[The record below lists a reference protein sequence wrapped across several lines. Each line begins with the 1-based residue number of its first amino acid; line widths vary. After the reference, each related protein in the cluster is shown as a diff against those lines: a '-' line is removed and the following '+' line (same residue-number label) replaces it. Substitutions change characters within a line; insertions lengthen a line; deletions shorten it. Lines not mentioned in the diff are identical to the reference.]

1 MARSTGAARRNWS
14 RETGQGPTRW
24 GRYSCVLDVLLAV
37 TGVMALAGLVIVD
50 RRRRGAL
57 DLANQ
62 LEDENTRIL
71 AAHQNL
77 AHVATHDAMTGL
89 LNRGGFMDRLESTL
103 ANATADSPIAVL
115 FMDIDR
121 FKSINDSL
129 GHGAGDQL
137 LTVMGRRIS
146 AVLPDGCTAGRL
158 GGDEFVVVMNDAS
171 SVERV
176 VAVAE
181 RLARSVGEP
190 LELAGRLVR
199 VSASVGIAIGPQDD
213 DTPSSIVGFANA
225 ALHRAKDAG
234 RDRIEVFTA
243 EVRADMQRRTHE
255 ERALR
260 RSIDSGDV
268 VPFFQ
273 PEYDA
278 STGKLVGAEILA
290 RWLKRDGSIA
300 NAAEM
305 LTMAEDA
312 STLERLTSV
321 IMQQARPVIR
331 RLTALGLPSGFRFRV
346 NLPHR
351 CTPRA
356 WRDGQVQSYF
366 TGIDPT
372 ILTLDIYEA
381 AVLGDVAGAA
391 GVLTEMRRMGAR
403 VCLEDA
409 GRGGASLSMIRTLPL
424 DEIRVDRLHVDALT
438 SHPNDR
444 AVVRAMVHLARD
456 LGLAVSADGVETGSQ
471 ADALLALGC
480 TTHQG
485 HLYAR
490 PMTASALEDLLLRH
504 AADFVS
510 DRSLT

>member
-1 MARSTGAARRNWS
+1 MLVIVI
-14 RETGQGPTRW
+14 E
-24 GRYSCVLDVLLAV
+24 VLALLV
-37 TGVMALAGLVIVD
+37 VVMAIAVVD
-50 RRRRGAL
+50 RRRHENAL
-57 DLANQ
+57 LV
-62 LEDENTRIL
+62 LTTEHERVL
-71 AAHQNL
+71 AAHHDL
-77 AHVATHDAMTGL
+77 AHIATHDAMTGL
-89 LNRGGFMDRLESTL
+89 LNRGGFMTRLEQTLDAAASTPPR
-103 ANATADSPIAVL
+103 PIAVL

-137 LTVMGRRIS
+137 LQVMGRRIT

-158 GGDEFVVVMNDAS
+158 GGDEFVVVMDDATNID
-171 SVERV
+171 RV
-176 VAVAE
+176 VAIAE
-181 RLARSVGEP
+181 RLARSIGEP

-199 VSASVGIAIGPQDD
+199 VSASVGIAIGPEID

-225 ALHRAKDAG
+225 ALHRAKDSG
-234 RDRIEVFTA
+234 RDRIEVFTPA
-243 EVRADMQRRTHE
+243 VRADMQRRASE

-260 RSIDSGDV
+260 RSIDAGDV

-273 PEYDA
+273 PEFDA
-278 STGKLVGAEILA
+278 TTGRLVGAEVLA
-290 RWLKRDGSIA
+290 RWLKKDGTIA

-321 IMQQARPVIR
+321 VMQQTRPVIR
-331 RLTALGLPSGFRFRV
+331 RLESLGLPAGFRFRV

-366 TGIDPT
+366 TGIDPSL
-372 ILTLDIYEA
+372 LTLDIYET
-381 AVLGDVAGAA
+381 AVMADLAGAA
-391 GVLTEMRRMGAR
+391 GVLTEMRRLGSR

-409 GRGGASLSMIRTLPL
+409 GRGGGSLSMIRTLPL

-444 AVVRAMVHLARD
+444 AVVRAMVTLARD
-456 LGLAVSADGVETGSQ
+456 LGLAVSADGVESGAQ

-504 AADFVS
+504 AANHTPDGS
-510 DRSLT
+510 MA

>member
-1 MARSTGAARRNWS
+1 M
-14 RETGQGPTRW
+14 
-24 GRYSCVLDVLLAV
+24 
-37 TGVMALAGLVIVD
+37 
-50 RRRRGAL
+50 
-57 DLANQ
+57 
-62 LEDENTRIL
+62 
-71 AAHQNL
+71 
-77 AHVATHDAMTGL
+77 
-89 LNRGGFMDRLESTL
+89 
-103 ANATADSPIAVL
+103 
-115 FMDIDR
+115 
-121 FKSINDSL
+121 
-129 GHGAGDQL
+129 
-137 LTVMGRRIS
+137 
-146 AVLPDGCTAGRL
+146 
-158 GGDEFVVVMNDAS
+158 
-171 SVERV
+171 
-176 VAVAE
+176 AVAQ
-181 RLARSVGEP
+181 RLTRSIGEP
-190 LELAGRLVR
+190 LELVGRLVR
-199 VSASVGIAIGPQDD
+199 VSASVGIAIGPEPD
-213 DTPSSIVGFANA
+213 DTPSSMIGFANA
-225 ALHRAKDAG
+225 ALHRAKDGG
-234 RDRIEVFTA
+234 RDRIEMFTA
-243 EVRADMQRRTHE
+243 EIRAEMQRRSLE

-260 RSIDSGDV
+260 RSIDAGDV

-273 PEYDA
+273 PEFDA
-278 STGKLVGAEILA
+278 STGRLIGAEILA
-290 RWLKRDGSIA
+290 RWLKRDGTIA

-321 IMQQARPVIR
+321 VMQQARPVIR
-331 RLTALGLPSGFRFRV
+331 RLSALGLPAGFRFRV

-372 ILTLDIYEA
+372 MLTLDIYEA

-391 GVLTEMRRMGAR
+391 GVLTEMRRSGAR

-424 DEIRVDRLHVDALT
+424 DEIRVDRQHVDALT

-444 AVVRAMVHLARD
+444 AVVRAMVQLARD

-504 AADFVS
+504 VAEFAGDVS
-510 DRSLT
+510 MS

>member
-1 MARSTGAARRNWS
+1 M
-14 RETGQGPTRW
+14 
-24 GRYSCVLDVLLAV
+24 GRKPRVLVVIVTFGGLLA
-37 TGVMALAGLVIVD
+37 L
-50 RRRRGAL
+50 GAL
-57 DLANQ
+57 VLIRRHRHALVRLDQ
-62 LEDENTRIL
+62 LEVECSSL
-71 AAHQNL
+71 AAAHAEL

-89 LNRGGFMDRLESTL
+89 LNRGGLTDRLDAIL
-103 ANATADSPIAVL
+103 ATATGPIAVM

-137 LTVMGRRIS
+137 LHVMGRRITS
-146 AVLPDGCTAGRL
+146 VLPEGCTAGRL
-158 GGDEFVVVMNDAS
+158 GGDEFVVVMDDATDLD
-171 SVERV
+171 RV
-176 VAVAE
+176 LAVAQ
-181 RLARSVGEP
+181 RLTRSIGEP

-199 VSASVGIAIGPQDD
+199 VSASVGIAIGPEID
-213 DTPSSIVGFANA
+213 DTTSSLIGFANA
-225 ALHRAKDAG
+225 ALHRAKEAG
-234 RDRIEVFTA
+234 RDRVEIFTP
-243 EVRADMQRRTHE
+243 EVRAEMQRRASE

-260 RSIDSGDV
+260 RSIDAGDV

-273 PEYDA
+273 PEFDA
-278 STGKLVGAEILA
+278 STGRLIGAEILA
-290 RWLKRDGSIA
+290 RWLRRDGSIA

-321 IMQQARPVIR
+321 VMQQARPVIR
-331 RLTALGLPSGFRFRV
+331 RLSALGLPAGFRFRV

-372 ILTLDIYEA
+372 MLTLDVYEA
-381 AVLGDVAGAA
+381 AVMGDVTGAA
-391 GVLTEMRRMGAR
+391 GVLTEMRGHGAR

-424 DEIRVDRLHVDALT
+424 DEMRVDRQHVDALT

-444 AVVRAMVHLARD
+444 AVVRAMVQLARD

-490 PMTASALEDLLLRH
+490 PMTASALEDLVLRH
-504 AADFVS
+504 VAEFVGDGS
-510 DRSLT
+510 VL

>member
-1 MARSTGAARRNWS
+1 MIVVIVALG
-14 RETGQGPTRW
+14 G
-24 GRYSCVLDVLLAV
+24 LLALA
-37 TGVMALAGLVIVD
+37 ALVVVD
-50 RRRRGAL
+50 RRRREAEVRV
-57 DLANQ
+57 DQ
-62 LEDENTRIL
+62 LEHDRSRI
-71 AAHQNL
+71 ATAHAEL

-89 LNRGGFMDRLESTL
+89 LNRGGLTSRLEQIL
-103 ANATADSPIAVL
+103 DEATGPIAVM

-137 LTVMGRRIS
+137 LHVMGRRIN

-158 GGDEFVVVMNDAS
+158 GGDEFVVVMDDAADLG
-171 SVERV
+171 RV
-176 VAVAE
+176 MAVAQ
-181 RLARSVGEP
+181 RLTRTIGEP
-190 LELAGRLVR
+190 LELVGRLVR
-199 VSASVGIAIGPQDD
+199 VSASVGIAIGPEPD
-213 DTPSSIVGFANA
+213 DTPSSMIGFANA
-225 ALHRAKDAG
+225 ALHRAKDGG
-234 RDRIEVFTA
+234 RDRIEMFTA
-243 EVRADMQRRTHE
+243 EIRAEMQRRSLE

-260 RSIDSGDV
+260 RSIDAGDV

-273 PEYDA
+273 PEFDA
-278 STGKLVGAEILA
+278 STGRLIGAEILA
-290 RWLKRDGSIA
+290 RWLKRDGTIA

-321 IMQQARPVIR
+321 VMQQARPVIR
-331 RLTALGLPSGFRFRV
+331 RLSALGLPAGFRFRV

-372 ILTLDIYEA
+372 MLTLDIYEA

-391 GVLTEMRRMGAR
+391 GVLTEMRRSGAR

-424 DEIRVDRLHVDALT
+424 DEIRVDRQHVDALT

-444 AVVRAMVHLARD
+444 AVVRAMVQLARD

-504 AADFVS
+504 VAEFAGDVS
-510 DRSLT
+510 MS

>member
-1 MARSTGAARRNWS
+1 
-14 RETGQGPTRW
+14 
-24 GRYSCVLDVLLAV
+24 
-37 TGVMALAGLVIVD
+37 
-50 RRRRGAL
+50 
-57 DLANQ
+57 
-62 LEDENTRIL
+62 
-71 AAHQNL
+71 
-77 AHVATHDAMTGL
+77 
-89 LNRGGFMDRLESTL
+89 
-103 ANATADSPIAVL
+103 
-115 FMDIDR
+115 
-121 FKSINDSL
+121 
-129 GHGAGDQL
+129 
-137 LTVMGRRIS
+137 
-146 AVLPDGCTAGRL
+146 
-158 GGDEFVVVMNDAS
+158 
-171 SVERV
+171 
-176 VAVAE
+176 
-181 RLARSVGEP
+181 
-190 LELAGRLVR
+190 
-199 VSASVGIAIGPQDD
+199 
-213 DTPSSIVGFANA
+213 
-225 ALHRAKDAG
+225 
-234 RDRIEVFTA
+234 
-243 EVRADMQRRTHE
+243 MQRRTHE

>member
-1 MARSTGAARRNWS
+1 M
-14 RETGQGPTRW
+14 
-24 GRYSCVLDVLLAV
+24 GRKPRVLVVIVTFGGLLA
-37 TGVMALAGLVIVD
+37 L
-50 RRRRGAL
+50 GAL
-57 DLANQ
+57 VLIRRHRHALVRLDQ
-62 LEDENTRIL
+62 LEVECSSL
-71 AAHQNL
+71 AAAHAEL

-89 LNRGGFMDRLESTL
+89 LNRGGLTDRLDAIL
-103 ANATADSPIAVL
+103 ATTTGPIAVM

-137 LTVMGRRIS
+137 LHVMGRRITS
-146 AVLPDGCTAGRL
+146 VLPDGCTAGRL
-158 GGDEFVVVMNDAS
+158 GGDEFVVVMDDATDLD
-171 SVERV
+171 RV
-176 VAVAE
+176 LAVAQ
-181 RLARSVGEP
+181 RLTRSIGEP

-199 VSASVGIAIGPQDD
+199 VSASVGIAIGPEID
-213 DTPSSIVGFANA
+213 DTTSSLIGFANA
-225 ALHRAKDAG
+225 ALHRAKEAG
-234 RDRIEVFTA
+234 RDRVEIFTP
-243 EVRADMQRRTHE
+243 EVRAEMQRRASE

-260 RSIDSGDV
+260 RSIDAGDV

-273 PEYDA
+273 PEFDA
-278 STGKLVGAEILA
+278 STGRLIGAEILA
-290 RWLKRDGSIA
+290 RWLRRDGSIA

-321 IMQQARPVIR
+321 VMQQARPVIR
-331 RLTALGLPSGFRFRV
+331 RLSALGLPAGFRFRV

-372 ILTLDIYEA
+372 MLTLDVYEA
-381 AVLGDVAGAA
+381 AVMGDVTGAA
-391 GVLTEMRRMGAR
+391 GVLTEMRGHGAR

-424 DEIRVDRLHVDALT
+424 DEMRVDRQHVDALT

-444 AVVRAMVHLARD
+444 AVVRAMVQLARD

-490 PMTASALEDLLLRH
+490 PMTASALEDLVLRH
-504 AADFVS
+504 VAEFVGDGS
-510 DRSLT
+510 VL

>member
-1 MARSTGAARRNWS
+1 
-14 RETGQGPTRW
+14 
-24 GRYSCVLDVLLAV
+24 VLIVAVAVGGLLAL
-37 TGVMALAGLVIVD
+37 GALVLVD
-50 RRRRGAL
+50 RRRRQAIGLIDGLKSENLRIAL
-57 DLANQ
+57 AHQ
-62 LEDENTRIL
+62 HLEHV
-71 AAHQNL
+71 AAH
-77 AHVATHDAMTGL
+77 DSMTGL
-89 LNRGGFMDRLESTL
+89 LNRGGLTERLERTL
-103 ANATADSPIAVL
+103 ATATEPIAVM

-137 LTVMGRRIS
+137 LQVMGRRITAS
-146 AVLPDGCTAGRL
+146 LPEGCTAGRL
-158 GGDEFVVVMNDAS
+158 GGDEFVVVMDDATDLN
-171 SVERV
+171 RV

-181 RLARSVGEP
+181 RLTRSIGEP
-190 LELAGRLVR
+190 LELMGRLVR
-199 VSASVGIAIGPQDD
+199 VSASVGIAIGPDRD
-213 DTPSSIVGFANA
+213 DTPSSIIGFANA
-225 ALHRAKDAG
+225 ALHRAKEAG
-234 RDRIEVFTA
+234 RDRIEIFTA
-243 EVRADMQRRTHE
+243 DVRAEIQRRHQE

-260 RSIDSGDV
+260 RSIDAGDV

-273 PEYDA
+273 PEFDA
-278 STGKLVGAEILA
+278 STGRLIGAEVLA
-290 RWLKRDGSIA
+290 RWLKSDGSIA

-331 RLTALGLPSGFRFRV
+331 RLSALGLPAGFRFRV

-356 WRDGQVQSYF
+356 WRDGQIQSFF
-366 TGIDPT
+366 TGIEPT
-372 ILTLDIYEA
+372 MLTLDVYEA
-381 AVLGDVAGAA
+381 AVLGDVVGAS
-391 GVLTEMRRMGAR
+391 GVLTDLRRQGAR

-409 GRGGASLSMIRTLPL
+409 GRGGAALSMIRTLPL
-424 DEIRVDRLHVDALT
+424 DEIRVDRQHVDALT

-444 AVVRAMVHLARD
+444 AVVRAMVQLARD

-490 PMTASALEDLLLRH
+490 PMTARALEDLVLRH
-504 AADFVS
+504 VVQDVS
-510 DRSLT
+510 DGSML

>member
-1 MARSTGAARRNWS
+1 MTGRKPR
-14 RETGQGPTRW
+14 
-24 GRYSCVLDVLLAV
+24 VLTVVLSFGVLLAV
-37 TGVMALAGLVIVD
+37 GALVHAD
-50 RRRRGAL
+50 RRRRQVL
-57 DLANQ
+57 DRVER
-62 LEDENTRIL
+62 LEADHSRITHAHRNL
-71 AAHQNL
+71 VHVAAH
-77 AHVATHDAMTGL
+77 DSMTGL
-89 LNRGGFMDRLESTL
+89 LNRGGLTERLERTL
-103 ANATADSPIAVL
+103 SEATGPIAVM

-137 LTVMGRRIS
+137 LQVMGRRIT
-146 AVLPDGCTAGRL
+146 AILPEGCTAGRL
-158 GGDEFVVVMNDAS
+158 GGDEFVVVMDDATDLN
-171 SVERV
+171 RV

-181 RLARSVGEP
+181 RLTRSIGEP
-190 LELAGRLVR
+190 LELVGRLVR
-199 VSASVGIAIGPQDD
+199 VSASVGIAIGPDQD
-213 DTPSSIVGFANA
+213 DTPSSIIGFANA
-225 ALHRAKDAG
+225 ALHRAKEGG

-243 EVRADMQRRTHE
+243 DVRAEMQRRAQE

-260 RSIDSGDV
+260 RSIDAGDV

-273 PEYDA
+273 PEFDA
-278 STGKLVGAEILA
+278 GTGRLIGAEVLA
-290 RWLKRDGSIA
+290 RWLRDDGSIA

-331 RLTALGLPSGFRFRV
+331 RLSALGLPAGFRFRV

-356 WRDGQVQSYF
+356 WRDGQIQSF
-366 TGIDPT
+366 FSGIDAT
-372 ILTLDIYEA
+372 MLTLDIYEA
-381 AVLGDVAGAA
+381 AVLGDVVGAS
-391 GVLTEMRRMGAR
+391 GVLTDLRRQGAR

-409 GRGGASLSMIRTLPL
+409 GRGGAALSMIRTLPL
-424 DEIRVDRLHVDALT
+424 DEIRVDRQHVDALT

-444 AVVRAMVHLARD
+444 AVVRAMVQLARD
-456 LGLAVSADGVETGSQ
+456 LGLAVSADGVETGPQ

-490 PMTASALEDLLLRH
+490 PMTASALEDLVLRH
-504 AADFVS
+504 AVQDVS
-510 DRSLT
+510 GGSML

>member
-1 MARSTGAARRNWS
+1 M
-14 RETGQGPTRW
+14 
-24 GRYSCVLDVLLAV
+24 GRKPRVLVVIVTFGGLLA
-37 TGVMALAGLVIVD
+37 L
-50 RRRRGAL
+50 GAL
-57 DLANQ
+57 VLIRRHRHALVRLDQ
-62 LEDENTRIL
+62 LEVECSSL
-71 AAHQNL
+71 AAAHAEL

-89 LNRGGFMDRLESTL
+89 LNRGGLTDRLDAIL
-103 ANATADSPIAVL
+103 ATTTGPIAVM

-137 LTVMGRRIS
+137 LHVMGRRITS
-146 AVLPDGCTAGRL
+146 VLPEGCTAGRL
-158 GGDEFVVVMNDAS
+158 GGDEFVVVMDDATDLD
-171 SVERV
+171 RV
-176 VAVAE
+176 LAVAQ
-181 RLARSVGEP
+181 RLTRSIGEP

-199 VSASVGIAIGPQDD
+199 VSASVGIAIGPEID
-213 DTPSSIVGFANA
+213 DTTSSLIGFANA
-225 ALHRAKDAG
+225 ALHRAKEAG
-234 RDRIEVFTA
+234 RDRVEIFTP
-243 EVRADMQRRTHE
+243 EVRAEMQRRASE

-260 RSIDSGDV
+260 RSIDAGDV

-273 PEYDA
+273 PEFDA
-278 STGKLVGAEILA
+278 STGRLIGAEILA
-290 RWLKRDGSIA
+290 RWLRRDGSIA

-321 IMQQARPVIR
+321 VMQQARPVIR
-331 RLTALGLPSGFRFRV
+331 RLSALGLPAGFRFRV

-372 ILTLDIYEA
+372 MLTLDVYEA
-381 AVLGDVAGAA
+381 AVMGDVTGAA
-391 GVLTEMRRMGAR
+391 GVLTEMRGHGAR

-424 DEIRVDRLHVDALT
+424 DEMRVDRQHVDALT

-444 AVVRAMVHLARD
+444 AVVRAMVQLARD

-490 PMTASALEDLLLRH
+490 PMTASALEDLVLRH
-504 AADFVS
+504 VAEFVGDGS
-510 DRSLT
+510 VL

>member
-1 MARSTGAARRNWS
+1 MLVIIVALG
-14 RETGQGPTRW
+14 G
-24 GRYSCVLDVLLAV
+24 LLALA
-37 TGVMALAGLVIVD
+37 ALVLVD
-50 RRRRGAL
+50 RRRREAEVRVG
-57 DLANQ
+57 Q
-62 LEDENTRIL
+62 LEHDRSRIV
-71 AAHQNL
+71 AAHDEL
-77 AHVATHDAMTGL
+77 IHVAAHDSMTGL
-89 LNRGGFMDRLESTL
+89 LNRGGLTERLNRILDE
-103 ANATADSPIAVL
+103 ATGPIAVM

-137 LTVMGRRIS
+137 LQVMGRRIS
-146 AVLPDGCTAGRL
+146 ATLPAGCTAGRL
-158 GGDEFVVVMNDAS
+158 GGDEFVVVMDDAS
-171 SVERV
+171 DLDRV

-181 RLARSVGEP
+181 RLTRSIGEP
-190 LELAGRLVR
+190 LELVGRLVR
-199 VSASVGIAIGPQDD
+199 VSASVGIAIGPERD
-213 DTPSSIVGFANA
+213 DTPSTIIGFANA
-225 ALHRAKDAG
+225 ALHRAKDGG

-243 EVRADMQRRTHE
+243 DVRAEMQRRNRE

-260 RSIDSGDV
+260 RSIDAGDV

-273 PEYDA
+273 PEFDA
-278 STGKLVGAEILA
+278 GTGRLVGAEILA
-290 RWLKRDGSIA
+290 RWLREDGSIA

-331 RLTALGLPSGFRFRV
+331 RLSALGLPAGFRFRV

-356 WRDGQVQSYF
+356 WRDGQIQSFF
-366 TGIDPT
+366 TGIDPGV
-372 ILTLDIYEA
+372 LTLDVYEA
-381 AVLGDVAGAA
+381 AVLGDVVGAA
-391 GVLTEMRRMGAR
+391 GLLTEMRRRGAR

-409 GRGGASLSMIRTLPL
+409 GRGGAALSMIRTLPL
-424 DEIRVDRLHVDALT
+424 DEIRVDRQHVDALT

-444 AVVRAMVHLARD
+444 AVVRAMVQLARD

-480 TTHQG
+480 ITHQG

-490 PMTASALEDLLLRH
+490 AMTASALEELLLRH
-504 AADFVS
+504 AARDVS
-510 DRSLT
+510 DASML

>member
-1 MARSTGAARRNWS
+1 M
-14 RETGQGPTRW
+14 
-24 GRYSCVLDVLLAV
+24 LI
-37 TGVMALAGLVIVD
+37 VIVSLGVFVALIGLATIE
-50 RRRRGAL
+50 RRRH
-57 DLANQ
+57 LAQ
-62 LEDENTRIL
+62 HQADRLQDENARL
-71 AAHQNL
+71 REAHAEL
-77 AHVATHDAMTGL
+77 THVATHDSMTGL
-89 LNRGGFMDRLESTL
+89 LNRGGFMDRLENIL
-103 ANATADSPIAVL
+103 QVAGADSPIAVM

-129 GHGAGDQL
+129 GHAAGDQL
-137 LTVMGRRIS
+137 LQVMGRRIS
-146 AVLPDGCTAGRL
+146 AVLPEGCTAGRL
-158 GGDEFVVVMNDAS
+158 GGDEFVVVMDDAS
-171 SVERV
+171 NIERV
-176 VAVAE
+176 VSVAE

-190 LELAGRLVR
+190 LELSGRLVR
-199 VSASVGIAIGPQDD
+199 VSASVGIAIGPHDD

-243 EVRADMQRRTHE
+243 EVRADMQRRNHE

-260 RSIDSGDV
+260 RSIDAGDV

-273 PEYDA
+273 PEFDA
-278 STGKLVGAEILA
+278 STGKLVGAEVLA

-305 LTMAEDA
+305 LTLAEDA

-331 RLTALGLPSGFRFRV
+331 RLSALGLPAGFRFRV

-372 ILTLDIYEA
+372 MLTLDIYEA
-381 AVLGDVAGAA
+381 AVLGDVSGAA
-391 GVLTEMRRMGAR
+391 GVLTEMRHGGAR

-438 SHPNDR
+438 SHANDR

-504 AADFVS
+504 VAESAS
-510 DRSLT
+510 ERSMI